1 MLQNI
6 VIGCIQINTK
16 GIENK
21 GGLMLFTQKE
31 LIKKHL
37 QTNKNG
43 ITSLEAIQKYGAT
56 RLSGIIYQLK
66 HKDNLNIITER
77 IPVQTIYGTTRI
89 ARYKLI
95 EGKHHEQY

>member
-6 VIGCIQINTK
+6 VIGCIQTNTNYERRRM
-16 GIENK
+16 I
-21 GGLMLFTQKE
+21 FTQKE

-77 IPVQTIYGTTRI
+77 IPVQTIYGTTQI